1 MSTTADKLLTVEE
14 YAKLPELG
22 YPNELVRGRIVRM
35 NPPQSRHGQVCSRA
49 DRIIGNF
56 ADKHDRGHVLSNDSG
71 VITERSPDTLRG
83 ADVAFYSFDR
93 VPKGPLGEGYIE
105 VAPDV
110 VLEVLSKFD
119 RWPKVLAKVAEYLG
133 AGVRVVC
140 VLDPKKATAQLHR
153 PDGDIE
159 ILDASQTLRL
169 PELGDTFAEPVDR
182 FFE

>member
-1 MSTTADKLLTVEE
+1 MATVSDKLLTLQE
-14 YAKLPELG
+14 YAKLPDLG

-35 NPPQSRHGQVCSRA
+35 NPPQSRHGQVCSRVV
-49 DRIIGNF
+49 RIIGNF
-56 ADKHDRGHVLSNDSG
+56 ADEHDLGHVLSNDCG

-83 ADVAFYSFDR
+83 ADVAFYSFGR
-93 VPKGPLGEGYIE
+93 VPKGPLGEGYLE

-110 VLEVLSKFD
+110 VVEVLSKFD
-119 RWPKVLAKVAEYLG
+119 RWPKVLAKVAEYLD

-140 VLDPKKATAQLHR
+140 VLDPRKATAQLHR

-169 PELGDTFAEPVDR
+169 PELGDSFAEPVSL

>member
-1 MSTTADKLLTVEE
+1 MASVSDKLLTIEE
-14 YAKLPELG
+14 YSKLPDLG
-22 YPNELVRGRIVRM
+22 YPNELVRGKIVRM
-35 NPPQSRHGQVCSRA
+35 NPPKSRHGQVCSRA
-49 DRIIGNF
+49 VRIIGNF
-56 ADKHDRGHVLSNDSG
+56 ADDHDLGHVLSNDSG

-105 VAPDV
+105 VTPDI

-119 RWPKVLAKVAEYLG
+119 RWPDVLAKVAEYLK

-140 VLDPKKATAQLHR
+140 VLDPKKSTAQLHR

-159 ILDASQTLRL
+159 ILDTAQTLRL
-169 PELGDTFAEPVDR
+169 PELADSFAEPISK

>member
-1 MSTTADKLLTVEE
+1 MSTTADKLLTIEE
-14 YAKLPELG
+14 YAKLPDLD

-49 DRIIGNF
+49 VRIIGNY
-56 ADKHDRGHVLSNDSG
+56 ADEHDLGHVLSNDSG

-83 ADVAFYSFDR
+83 ADLAFYSFTR
-93 VPKGPLGEGYIE
+93 VPKGPLGEGYLE

-110 VLEVLSKFD
+110 AVEVLSKFD

-140 VLDPKKATAQLHR
+140 VLDPKRKSAQVHR
-153 PDGDIE
+153 PTGDIE
-159 ILDASQTLRL
+159 VLDGDQRLRL
-169 PELGDTFAEPVDR
+169 PELSESFSEPVSR